1 MSTLSTFPT
10 HRGWDQTLD
19 LGMYKVCRV
28 WWKSS
33 VQKDQAQHSR
43 QQKEAFT
50 LMLCI
55 LNEDRTQST
64 NLCPKPKRANTWS
77 GLWQDM
83 RLPQWSGSAGT
94 SSQGLG
100 WSKLPSTQSPQGLGS
115 LGFKDFCRV
124 PIKSIWGLQQELT
137 ESRLCSLRQGLG
149 ISDCKVALASGDVES
164 SLAMHPILQL
174 QTLKTPNPELKG

>member
-43 QQKEAFT
+43 QQKEAST

-83 RLPQWSGSAGT
+83 RLPQWSGSAG
-94 SSQGLG
+94 G
-100 WSKLPSTQSPQGLGS
+100 PNYPQPNAR
-115 LGFKDFCRV
+115 RV
-124 PIKSIWGLQQELT
+124 
-137 ESRLCSLRQGLG
+137 
-149 ISDCKVALASGDVES
+149 
-164 SLAMHPILQL
+164 
-174 QTLKTPNPELKG
+174 